1 MSRKALLSF
10 NGHLLPLLKPG
21 KFADCT
27 SGGRPGRN
35 GPWSSTIPHVTIKIA
50 PPLMSGSRFVLFGFS
65 YHWTL
70 PVTLSPGSASVGGPQ
85 SPRVQTGCK
94 HLDSADC
101 DFFLTQY
108 DKPPGVKEQWMWC
121 SGFSTVKL
129 LWSWFKDNPAML
141 GTVSYILEALY
152 FFS

>member
-10 NGHLLPLLKPG
+10 NGHLLPQLKSG
-21 KFADCT
+21 KFSDCT

-50 PPLMSGSRFVLFGFS
+50 PPLMSESRFPSCFGFC

-94 HLDSADC
+94 HLDSVDC
-101 DFFLTQY
+101 DFFLIQY
-108 DKPPGVKEQWMWC
+108 GKLPGVKRTVDVVQWFFHC
-121 SGFSTVKL
+121 
-129 LWSWFKDNPAML
+129 
-141 GTVSYILEALY
+141 EAFVVLV
-152 FFS
+152 